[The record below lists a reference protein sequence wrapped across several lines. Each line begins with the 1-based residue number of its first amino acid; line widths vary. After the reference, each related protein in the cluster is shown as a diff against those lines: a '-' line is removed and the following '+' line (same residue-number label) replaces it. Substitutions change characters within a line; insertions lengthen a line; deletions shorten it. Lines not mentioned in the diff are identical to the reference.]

1 MPKYETIKEKFE
13 GHTNS
18 EKAFEMK
25 KYMRNLFEF
34 YGIATPERKQLYKDF
49 LKCEKKSK
57 TIDWVFLDL
66 CYADEHREFQYLA
79 YDYLLALAPFLVI
92 GDMPK
97 IRTYVL
103 TKSWWDTIDF
113 LCKVIGKL
121 SESDSRVDELM
132 LEWANDEN
140 IWIRRTAIEYQL
152 GKKEKTNIENLEK
165 ILMANFGT
173 DEFFINKAIGW
184 ALREY
189 SKTNPKWVI
198 KFINDNR
205 EKMSALSIKEGSKYI

>member
-1 MPKYETIKEKFE
+1 MPKYETIKEIFE
-13 GHTNS
+13 EHADPK
-18 EKAFEMK
+18 KALEMK
-25 KYMRNLFEF
+25 RYMRDLFEF

-49 LKCEKKSK
+49 LKSEKKSK

-92 GDMPK
+92 GDIPK
-97 IRTYVL
+97 IKTYVM

-121 SESDSRVDELM
+121 SESDSGVNKLM

-152 GKKEKTNIENLEK
+152 GKKEKTNTDNLAK

-173 DEFFINKAIGW
+173 EEFFINKAIGW

-205 EKMSALSIKEGSKYI
+205 EKMSTLSIKEGSKYI